1 MTESEILDK
10 AQIPDEY
17 TNKSGKTK
25 TRYINLR
32 AMDNSGSQFVNINSG
47 RGSVCINK
55 DKVPEV
61 IEELQGL
68 KWKATKKAE
77 ATTTTDSDNQI
88 LEAIQQVGKNQQKI
102 SKRLDNLEK
111 KNKKSKKK

>member
-25 TRYINLR
+25 TRYINLK
-32 AMDNSGSQFVNINSG
+32 AMDNNGSQFVNIHSG

-77 ATTTTDSDNQI
+77 ATTTDSNNQI

-102 SKRLDNLEK
+102 SKRLDKLEK
-111 KNKKSKKK
+111 ENKKSKKK